1 MIKTLVLAAGLA
13 LSTGAAQAKVTF
25 DPVTSS
31 VVISGATTSWQVNS
45 VYEVFKDNEVLTVV
59 LSGNGGEFYSGLSL
73 GRLIAEEGSAVVIP
87 EGTTCVSSCA
97 FAALAGERVI
107 VKGELWFHPP
117 YLQAIPTNVT
127 TIEVAQMFG
136 RAYVDM
142 ARYLI
147 EMGIP
152 VTFGHDLLVRSD
164 PWNFVVIDD
173 GLQIDRLKSTE
184 VPWGPAIYEYRYNKL
199 GE

>member
-1 MIKTLVLAAGLA
+1 
-13 LSTGAAQAKVTF
+13 
-25 DPVTSS
+25 
-31 VVISGATTSWQVNS
+31 
-45 VYEVFKDNEVLTVV
+45 
-59 LSGNGGEFYSGLSL
+59 
-73 GRLIAEEGSAVVIP
+73 
-87 EGTTCVSSCA
+87 
-97 FAALAGERVI
+97 
-107 VKGELWFHPP
+107 
-117 YLQAIPTNVT
+117 
-127 TIEVAQMFG
+127 
-136 RAYVDM
+136 M